1 MSDDCRDRL
10 SIAGRRLPAAFA
22 RREVVIAPG
31 DERPYDPSEWRDA
44 LVIVKRGEVAVE
56 CRAGGVIHFVSGDML
71 WLTGLPL
78 RALRNEG
85 TEPVVLAAVSRRTNV

>member
-10 SIAGRRLPAAFA
+10 SIAGRPLPAAFA

-31 DERPYDPSEWRDA
+31 DERPYDPGEWRDA

-56 CRAGGVIHFVSGDML
+56 CQAGGVIHFVSGDML

-78 RALRNEG
+78 RVLRNEG
-85 TEPVVLAAVSRRTNV
+85 NEPVVLAAVSRSTNV

>member
-31 DERPYDPSEWRDA
+31 AERPYDPSEWRDA
-44 LVIVKRGEVAVE
+44 LGIVKRGEGAVE
-56 CRAGGVIHFVSGDML
+56 CQGGGVIHFVSGDML
-71 WLTGLPL
+71 WLRGLPL
-78 RALRNEG
+78 RVRRNEG
-85 TEPVVLAAVSRRTNV
+85 TKTVVLAAVSPRTNV

>member
-1 MSDDCRDRL
+1 MKWS
-10 SIAGRRLPAAFA
+10 SLPGKS
-22 RREVVIAPG
+22 APTTTA
-31 DERPYDPSEWRDA
+31 EWRDA

-56 CRAGGVIHFVSGDML
+56 CQAGGVIHFVSGDML

-78 RALRNEG
+78 RTLRNEG